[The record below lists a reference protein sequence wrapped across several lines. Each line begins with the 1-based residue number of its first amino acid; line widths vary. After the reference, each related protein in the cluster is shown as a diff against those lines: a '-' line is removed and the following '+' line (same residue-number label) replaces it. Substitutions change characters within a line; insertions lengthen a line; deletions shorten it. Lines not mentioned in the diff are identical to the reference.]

1 MRKFVRHLLAASPLI
16 FVLFFAGCAGRPHGF
31 LIPTAARSP
40 GTSQVDMLVMTTRE
54 QAATPGEIYSGERSA
69 KSSLA
74 NLIVSI
80 PPDSRRTIGSVQW
93 PTRPPG
99 DPATDFVTV
108 RADPAISVDD
118 AKAWFRRVGGQ
129 RRKVLVFVHGFNNL
143 FEESVYR
150 YAQIVHD
157 SGTEAAPVLFT
168 WPSRGK
174 VGDYVYDKESAT
186 YSRDALEALLTRAA
200 SDPNVSDVTVMAHS
214 MGNWIMIEALRQ
226 MSIRSGRVLPKIKN
240 IIMAAPDLDVD
251 VFRSQFL
258 SIKSPRPRFTLFI
271 SRDDSV
277 LSLSR
282 LLGGGI
288 DRLGDIDPD
297 VEPYKSKL
305 AAAEI
310 TVIDLTK
317 LKVGEGSNHGKFA
330 ESPEIV
336 RLIGQRLVEGQ
347 EVTNSELSLGE
358 RIIQPVLDTA
368 FPH

>member
-1 MRKFVRHLLAASPLI
+1 VRKFVRHLLAASPLI
-16 FVLFFAGCAGRPHGF
+16 FALFFASCASRPHGF
-31 LIPTAARSP
+31 LIPTATRSP

-54 QAATPGEIYSGERSA
+54 QVATPGEIYSGERSA

-93 PTRPPG
+93 PARPPG

-174 VGDYVYDKESAT
+174 VGEYVYDKESAT
-186 YSRDALEALLTRAA
+186 YSRDALETLLTRAA

-226 MSIRSGRVLPKIKN
+226 MSIRNGRVLPKIKN

-258 SIKSPRPRFTLFI
+258 SINSPRPRFTLFV

-288 DRLGDIDPD
+288 DRLGDINPD

-368 FPH
+368 FSH

>member
-1 MRKFVRHLLAASPLI
+1 VRTFVRNPSALFPLI
-16 FVLFFAGCAGRPHGF
+16 FALFLAGCASRPHGF
-31 LIPTAARSP
+31 LIPVATTAP
-40 GTSQVDMLVMTTRE
+40 GASQVDMLVMTTRE
-54 QAATPGEIYSGERSA
+54 QVPTPGEIYSGERAA

-80 PPDSRRTIGSVQW
+80 PPDNRRTIGNVQW

-99 DPATDFVTV
+99 DPATDFVTL

-118 AKAWFRRVGGQ
+118 AKSWFRRVGG
-129 RRKVLVFVHGFNNL
+129 RKRKVLVFVHGFNNL

-150 YAQIVHD
+150 FAQIVHD

-168 WPSRGK
+168 WPSSGK
-174 VGDYVYDKESAT
+174 ARDYVYDKESAT
-186 YSRDALEALLTRAA
+186 YSRDALETLLTRAA

-214 MGNWIMIEALRQ
+214 MGNWVMVEALRQ
-226 MSIRSGRVLPKIKN
+226 MSIRNGRLLPKIKN

-258 SIKSPRPRFTLFI
+258 SIKSPRPRFTLFV
-271 SRDDSV
+271 SRDDGA
-277 LSLSR
+277 LSFSR
-282 LLGGGI
+282 FLGGGV
-288 DRLGDIDPD
+288 DRLGEINPD
-297 VEPYKSKL
+297 VEPYRSKL

-317 LKVGEGSNHGKFA
+317 LKVGEGSNHSKFA

-336 RLIGQRLVEGQ
+336 RLIGRRLIEGQ
-347 EVTNSELSLGE
+347 EVASSEFSLGE
-358 RIIQPVLDTA
+358 RIIQPVLDTVSV
-368 FPH
+368 H